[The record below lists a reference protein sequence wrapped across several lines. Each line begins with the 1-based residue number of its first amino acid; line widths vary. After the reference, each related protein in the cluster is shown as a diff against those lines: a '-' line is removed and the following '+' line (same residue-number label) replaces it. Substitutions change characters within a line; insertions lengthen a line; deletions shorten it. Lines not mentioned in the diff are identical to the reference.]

1 MSAVLLTLQVATVA
15 TVIALVPGVLM
26 GYVLARFDFWGKRIL
41 SSVVGVTLVLPPT
54 AVGYLLLQLLA
65 PAGILGRDTLGID
78 LDLLLTWKGAVLA
91 AIVMSLPLVVRTA
104 RVALEAVD
112 PRLEEMARTLGY
124 SPLKTFLFFTLPMAY
139 KGLLAAI
146 ILGFTRA
153 IGEFGA
159 TVIIAGNIP
168 GETQTIASAIYTA
181 QQVGNDREALVLLL
195 VALSLG
201 LVAIYAVEYLS
212 PTEERKGL

>member
-1 MSAVLLTLQVATVA
+1 MLNEASVSAVLLTLQVATVA

-112 PRLEEMARTLGY
+112 PRLEEM
-124 SPLKTFLFFTLPMAY
+124 
-139 KGLLAAI
+139 
-146 ILGFTRA
+146 
-153 IGEFGA
+153 
-159 TVIIAGNIP
+159 
-168 GETQTIASAIYTA
+168 
-181 QQVGNDREALVLLL
+181 
-195 VALSLG
+195 
-201 LVAIYAVEYLS
+201 
-212 PTEERKGL
+212 